1 MSILIIIFIDDASGS
16 CAEGFL
22 NRQSLNMI
30 VDAPTDDSIS
40 RSLMLSTNVTQMY
53 TILSWLICAARH
65 HINFVFA
72 AKFNHNIHSCYPVL
86 QMPQL
91 ELTPTGYLNVFKFEL
106 LIVDASLNVADLLCL
121 LQLGQKY
128 LLAYKTNPLQPLV
141 YYVNVSND
149 MAGFTTP
156 TSSTN
161 APICIN
167 YTSETSTTKS
177 PESSIDETSTNI
189 NVSAI
194 TGGVLGTLVIL
205 IILVVLIIIMFLI
218 YQRKKSAK
226 RFSPNTCTRVSANV
240 SSDALKNVYIPDNM
254 LQGARGNQIVSK
266 TCGNGANICAGTDNE
281 VSHQNNPQEVSLLAV
296 QWNHACT

>member
-30 VDAPTDDSIS
+30 VDAPTDDFIS
-40 RSLMLSTNVTQMY
+40 RSLSTNATQTY
-53 TILSWLICAARH
+53 TQNMLFRIYAARNH
-65 HINFVFA
+65 TEFVIA
-72 AKFNHNIHSCYPVL
+72 AKFNHSTPSGWPVL
-86 QMPQL
+86 QMSQL
-91 ELTPTGYLNVFKFEL
+91 ELTPTGYLNVFKVEFST
-106 LIVDASLNVADLLCL
+106 VAASINVTDLLCL
-121 LQLGQKY
+121 LQLRQKY

-149 MAGFTTP
+149 MAGFTIP

-161 APICIN
+161 APICIT
-167 YTSETSTTKS
+167 YTSEASTTKS
-177 PESSIDETSTNI
+177 PKSFIDETSTNI
-189 NVSAI
+189 NASAI

-205 IILVVLIIIMFLI
+205 IIFVVLIIIMFLI
-218 YQRKKSAK
+218 YQRKKSTK
-226 RFSPNTCTRVSANV
+226 RFSPNICTGVSANV
-240 SSDALKNVYIPDNM
+240 SSDALKNVFIPDSI

-266 TCGNGANICAGTDNE
+266 TSDNGANICVGTGNE